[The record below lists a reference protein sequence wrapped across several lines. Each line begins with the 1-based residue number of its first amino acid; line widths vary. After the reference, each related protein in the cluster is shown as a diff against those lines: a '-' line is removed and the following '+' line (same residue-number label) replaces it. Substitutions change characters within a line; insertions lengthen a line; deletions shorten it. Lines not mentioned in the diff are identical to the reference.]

1 MVAFNKVYSPLLTQ
15 LSLSVKEGALIQD
28 YDVDNKIY
36 TPDRR
41 IRPTMIQ
48 PQCSVVDRE
57 GVIESG
63 IVNRYITDVK
73 WYENRIDDDHLIQST
88 STQYKVDISSNTD
101 SRGHIIV
108 YKNVPFDAPVTLIF
122 TATFVDLVGNK
133 IRRKAYFMESITLQ
147 ILNT

>member
-63 IVNRYITDVK
+63 IVNRYITDV
-73 WYENRIDDDHLIQST
+73 NGMRIVL
-88 STQYKVDISSNTD
+88 
-101 SRGHIIV
+101 
-108 YKNVPFDAPVTLIF
+108 
-122 TATFVDLVGNK
+122 
-133 IRRKAYFMESITLQ
+133 MMIT
-147 ILNT
+147 